1 MAVSRAE
8 KRLIEPW
15 WQPVNL
21 SGLHTKVL
29 LNLLGYAR
37 RLRSDIVPMPDG
49 TDLSVHYIRAE
60 LAKREH
66 IPDRIEARAL
76 DNWPRGVRIGGGR
89 SGATGGESRRPNKR
103 FQRTRCAGR

>member
-15 WQPVNL
+15 WQPVDL

-66 IPDRIEARAL
+66 IPDRIEARRARQL
-76 DNWPRGVRIGGGR
+76 AARGANRRRKVGGY
-89 SGATGGESRRPNKR
+89 RRR
-103 FQRTRCAGR
+103 VEEA